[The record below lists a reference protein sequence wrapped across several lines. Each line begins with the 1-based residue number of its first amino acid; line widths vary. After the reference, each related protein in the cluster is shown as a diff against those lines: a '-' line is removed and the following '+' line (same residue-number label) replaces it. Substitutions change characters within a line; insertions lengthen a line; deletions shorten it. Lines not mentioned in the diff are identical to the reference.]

1 LRCRYITQKEDLKQ
15 IPDNFSKKA
24 LERGDLVCKWDLGMG
39 LGGSLV
45 LIRVNLNNDAA
56 SSGLRVRDAK
66 IQRILPKHEI

>member
-1 LRCRYITQKEDLKQ
+1 
-15 IPDNFSKKA
+15 
-24 LERGDLVCKWDLGMG
+24 LVCKWDLGMG